1 MTQTSALNVAGYICD
16 FQSFEANLNISHLK
30 LQKLVFY
37 CQAFHL
43 ALHDAP
49 LFREN
54 VEAWALGP
62 VIREV
67 YQEYKIYGNSV
78 IAPSEIDPD
87 DDISTS
93 LNSAQLATITAV
105 LNAYGH
111 LSAPAL
117 VEKTHRETPWQEAFE
132 KGNGTIIK
140 HDAMKNYYKDFLVDD
155 DED

>member
-1 MTQTSALNVAGYICD
+1 MMTQTSALDVAGYICD
-16 FQSFEANLNISHLK
+16 FQTVEANLNISHLK

-43 ALHDAP
+43 ALHDEP

-67 YQEYKIYGNSV
+67 YNEYKVYGNSV
-78 IAPSEIDPD
+78 ISPSENPE
-87 DDISTS
+87 DDIATS
-93 LNSAQLATITAV
+93 LNRDQIPTITAV
-105 LNAYGH
+105 LSAYGH

-117 VEKTHRETPWQEAFE
+117 VEKTHRETPWQEAFQ

-140 HDAMKNYYKDFLVDD
+140 HDAMKNYYRDFLVDAD
-155 DED
+155 